1 MTSGL
6 PPAPGSEEPPPGAP
20 EPSAPAAEQ
29 AAPGAVIPPPP
40 GAGEP
45 VGGQGGRGHIRRVLT
60 LWAVLSVV
68 FIALAVL
75 IVPLVTPQSASSVA
89 GFANLTE
96 LVFTVLA
103 IPVALFVW
111 VFVFYSLVVF
121 RQKAPATGRVE
132 DLEDGAPL
140 QPRPWQ
146 QIMWLAIT
154 GALAIFLVGWGMFG
168 FYQQTTDPPSNPL
181 VVDVTGQQWTWTYY
195 YPSLGVQSHVLEL
208 QLGRPVE
215 FRITSDD
222 VLHGFAINELGVAMD
237 ANPGFWV
244 TAPIVT
250 PTQLGQMTARCV
262 ELCGLY
268 HTYMWTQAEVVTSAN
283 FTAWV
288 AANGGNPGAASTQSG
303 AQ

>member
-1 MTSGL
+1 MTSG
-6 PPAPGSEEPPPGAP
+6 P
-20 EPSAPAAEQ
+20 PSAPGAEDQ
-29 AAPGAVIPPPP
+29 SAP

-45 VGGQGGRGHIRRVLT
+45 ARVQAAGGHIRRVLT
-60 LWAVLSVV
+60 IWAVLSAVC
-68 FIALAVL
+68 IALAVL
-75 IVPLVTPQSASSVA
+75 IVPLITPKSASSVA
-89 GFANLTE
+89 GFASLTE

-111 VFVFYSLVVF
+111 VFVFYSLAVF
-121 RQKAPATGRVE
+121 REKAPATGRVE

-154 GALAIFLVGWGMFG
+154 GALAIFLVGWGMVG
-168 FYQQTTDPPSNPL
+168 FYQQTTDPPSNAL

-208 QLGRPVE
+208 PLGRPVE

-222 VLHGFAINELGVAMD
+222 VLHGFAIDELGVAMD

-250 PTQLGQMTARCV
+250 PTRLGQTAARCV

-268 HTYMWTQAEVVTSAN
+268 HTYMWTQVDVVTQAD
-283 FTAWV
+283 FTGWV
-288 AANGGNPGAASTQSG
+288 AANGGNPGAASTQDG

>member
-1 MTSGL
+1 MTSG
-6 PPAPGSEEPPPGAP
+6 PPSAPGSEEPSASGAP
-20 EPSAPAAEQ
+20 EPPAPAA
-29 AAPGAVIPPPP
+29 
-40 GAGEP
+40 GEP
-45 VGGQGGRGHIRRVLT
+45 ARDQADGGHIRRVLT
-60 LWAVLSVV
+60 IWAVLSVV

-75 IVPLVTPQSASSVA
+75 IVPLVTPKSASSVA
-89 GFANLTE
+89 GFASLTE

-111 VFVFYSLVVF
+111 VFVFYSVVVF

-140 QPRPWQ
+140 QPAPWQ

-154 GALAIFLVGWGMFG
+154 AALSIFLVGWGMFG
-168 FYQQTTDPPSNPL
+168 FYQQTTDPPSNAL

-208 QLGRPVE
+208 PLGRPVE

-222 VLHGFAINELGVAMD
+222 VLHGFAIDELGVAMD

-250 PTQLGQMTARCV
+250 PTRLGQMTARCV

-268 HTYMWTQAEVVTSAN
+268 HTYMWSQVDVVTAAD
-283 FTAWV
+283 FTGWV
-288 AANGGNPGAASTQSG
+288 AANGGNPGAASTQGG

>member
-20 EPSAPAAEQ
+20 EASAPAAEQ

-60 LWAVLSVV
+60 IWAVLSVV
-68 FIALAVL
+68 CIALAVL
-75 IVPLVTPQSASSVA
+75 IVPLVTPKSASSVA
-89 GFANLTE
+89 GFASLTE

-111 VFVFYSLVVF
+111 VFVFYSLAVF
-121 RQKAPATGRVE
+121 RQKAPAAGRVE

-140 QPRPWQ
+140 QPAPWQ

-208 QLGRPVE
+208 PLGRPVE

-268 HTYMWTQAEVVTSAN
+268 HTYMWTQVEVVTSAN

-288 AANGGNPGAASTQSG
+288 TANGGNPGAASTQGG